1 MIISKDVFNAMIKS
15 QLSYC
20 PLISILPSR
29 KSNNLI
35 KQRSLNTVKAS
46 LNWSNSSFELCCK
59 IIKLSQST
67 RETHKF

>member
-46 LNWSNSSFELCCK
+46 LNWSNSSFELWNYHNPPEK
-59 IIKLSQST
+59 PTNSN
-67 RETHKF
+67 